1 MTIQTYQS
9 KLVWKILRS
18 GETYRAKPNLALRS
32 EYQALI
38 ELLGLHC
45 ECPIF
50 GVVKGKKQ
58 NTGGKVSGA
67 VRLTLE
73 VPDQYVHLTEYG
85 EWADFLYAFRYTKPG
100 NFRSLRPDC
109 EEITVRRYNEI
120 LENLQTQK
128 PLAEYNTPQVVLE
141 KIQPDW
147 LKSAKVMRKGDVF
160 EAVAQTARR
169 FWEFIK

>member
-9 KLVWKILRS
+9 KLVLKILRS
-18 GETYRAKPNLALRS
+18 GETYRAKPNLSLRG
-32 EYQALI
+32 EYQAMIDLL
-38 ELLGLHC
+38 ELRC

-58 NTGGKVSGA
+58 NTGGKVSGS
-67 VRLTLE
+67 VQLTLE
-73 VPDQYVHLTEYG
+73 VPDSYVHLTEYG
-85 EWADFLYAFRYTKPG
+85 EWADFLYAFKYTKPN

-128 PLAEYNTPQVVLE
+128 PLSEYKCPQVILE
-141 KIQPDW
+141 KIKPEW
-147 LKSAKVMRKGDVF
+147 LKGAKVMHDSNLFQAIAEKLKR
-160 EAVAQTARR
+160 
-169 FWEFIK
+169 I